1 MHDASILERIRR
13 KFQALAPVMDERI
26 RRHWAASEALDL
38 AYGGVSQVAR
48 ATGLS
53 RTTIALGVCE
63 LRDQQASGT
72 TPSPRIRRPGGGRRH
87 LVDVDAGLWDAL
99 DALVDPVTRGDP
111 RIALA
116 LDV

>member
-1 MHDASILERIRR
+1 MHAASTMERIRR

-53 RTTIALGVCE
+53 RTTIAVGMRE
-63 LRDQQASGT
+63 LRDQQATGI
-72 TPSPRIRRPGGGRRH
+72 TPSPPILRPAAGRRH
-87 LVDVDAGLWDAL
+87 PADADTAL
-99 DALVDPVTRGDP
+99 DPPLSTSLSPLTTADP
-111 RIALA
+111 
-116 LDV
+116 